1 MSRHTFG
8 SDNHAPV
15 HPDVLAAITKV
26 NEGHAFSYGADA
38 VTEAA
43 TDVVRRHLGA
53 NAEVAFVFNG
63 TGANLI
69 ALGLALR
76 PWQHVICASS
86 AHIAVDECGAPER
99 LLGVKLVEIDT
110 PDGKLTPGLVEASIT
125 GVGDEHRT
133 QPGALSIT
141 QSTELGTLYTPDEI
155 RALAAVAHLHGMVL
169 HLDGA
174 RLANA
179 AAALDV
185 PLAATSTDCGVDVLS
200 LGGTKNGLLGA
211 EAVVVLDHN
220 RPGLG
225 EGLAFARKQ
234 LAQLGSKGRYLGA
247 QFLALL
253 EGDLWLRN
261 AAHANAM
268 ARRLADGVRG
278 LPEVEI
284 TRPVQANAVF
294 ALLPPDI
301 VEPLRERFGFYVWD
315 ERTGSPNQEV
325 RWMCSWDTTEQD
337 VDELLAAVGS
347 AVTAEV

>member
-1 MSRHTFG
+1 MPRHTFG

-15 HPDVLAAITKV
+15 HPDVLAALAAA
-26 NEGHAFSYGADA
+26 NGGHSFPYGADEVTAAA
-38 VTEAA
+38 VDA
-43 TDVVRRHLGA
+43 VRRHLGA
-53 NAEVAFVFNG
+53 DAEVAFVFNG
-63 TGANLI
+63 TGANVVG
-69 ALGLALR
+69 LGLALR
-76 PWQHVICASS
+76 PWQHVVCAAS

-99 LLGVKLVEIDT
+99 LLGVKLVEIPT
-110 PDGKLTPGLVEASIT
+110 PDDKLTPELVEASIT

-133 QPGALSIT
+133 QPGAVSIA

-155 RALAAVAHLHGMVL
+155 RALADVAHSRGMIL

-179 AAALDV
+179 AAALGV
-185 PLAATSTDCGVDVLS
+185 PLAATTSDCGVDVLS

-211 EAVVVLDHN
+211 EAVVVL
-220 RPGLG
+220 RPGLAD
-225 EGLAFARKQ
+225 GLAFARKQ
-234 LAQLGSKGRYLGA
+234 LGQLGSKGRYLGA

-278 LPEVEI
+278 LPDVEI

-294 ALLPPDI
+294 ALLPPDV
-301 VEPLRERFGFYVWD
+301 VEPLRDRFGFYVWD
-315 ERTGSPNQEV
+315 ERTGEV

-337 VDELLAAVGS
+337 VDELLTAVRSALAVG
-347 AVTAEV
+347 VGEV